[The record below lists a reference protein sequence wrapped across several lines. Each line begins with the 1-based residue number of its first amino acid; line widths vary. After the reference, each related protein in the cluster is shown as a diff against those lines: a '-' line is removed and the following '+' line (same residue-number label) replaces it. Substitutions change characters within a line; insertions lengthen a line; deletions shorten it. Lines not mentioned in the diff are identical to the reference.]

1 MVIVVQST
9 DHHARAEVGPTRNFS
24 TFTRWANLAV
34 TRAWGIS
41 AHHLGEDRAERI
53 WRYAHRNV
61 AAQLAIACIRDR
73 LVRRAVRDGRVV
85 LDVDGRPWFPIH
97 AVDPFGLPIPN
108 LDGNRHPALEDPVA
122 TLRALGPV
130 LRLDRETRSR
140 VGEHLIDATF
150 NLALAVLA
158 SELRDQLSKSTI
170 QDPRVSVPEHFV
182 SQGHPGDPL
191 ALDRVGLGLR
201 ENILHGPEQLA
212 STPVHA
218 IDVRDGLVEVTPAFK
233 AITWGLFGSPDEG
246 WIRLPVHAAT
256 LRRLP
261 QLLPAAWG
269 SLVRE
274 SEARAQ
280 PGRTL
285 LGLGTVALQPRLAAV
300 ICLELAPGTSAGHH
314 STANVSVTDRPRL
327 SMALARIRGS
337 DPVLADGPDL
347 IKDRAGARLDSSRLG
362 PAAAELDVLV
372 RESASAHTP
381 DETKAWV
388 CAALGERWPGRYET
402 LLDHASAGYPGSKR
416 RRAEFFLRD
425 YLRLLVRPV
434 LRYCCAHG
442 VGIDASLASTLL
454 LVRDGRPVGF
464 LFRDLARAKCH
475 PGRLAASGHRIDVA
489 ASSPLFA
496 ASLSELHAHV
506 CERLFEDHLGTV
518 FGWLDDELG
527 LPRAQSWEVTS
538 RFVRTLFDGW
548 VEDAATAQAAT
559 EDATALLGHELPAT
573 PMLPR
578 ILGVA
583 TSAKPIALQNP
594 LAAAAAARAA

>member
-1 MVIVVQST
+1 M
-9 DHHARAEVGPTRNFS
+9 GPTRNFT

-34 TRAWGIS
+34 TRAWGVA
-41 AHHLGEDRAERI
+41 AHRLGEDRAERI

-61 AAQLAIACIRDR
+61 AAQLATACIRDR

-85 LDVDGRPWFPIH
+85 LDVEGRPWFPIH
-97 AVDPFGLPIPN
+97 GVDPFGLPIPN
-108 LDGNRHPALEDPVA
+108 LDGSRHPALEDPIA
-122 TLRALGPV
+122 TLRVLGPA
-130 LRLDRETRSR
+130 LRFDRDTRSR
-140 VGEHLIDATF
+140 VGEHLIDSTF

-182 SQGHPGDPL
+182 SHGHPVDPL

-218 IDVRDGLVEVTPAFK
+218 VDVRDTMVEVTPAFK

-261 QLLPAAWG
+261 QLLPGAWG
-269 SLVRE
+269 DHVRQ

-300 ICLELAPGTSAGHH
+300 ICLELAPGTSGGTRA
-314 STANVSVTDRPRL
+314 TANVSVTDRPRL
-327 SMALARIRGS
+327 SMALARIRSS
-337 DPVLADGPDL
+337 DPVLSQGPDL
-347 IKDRAGARLDSSRLG
+347 VKDRAGARLDSSRLG
-362 PAAAELDVLV
+362 PHAAELDVIV

-381 DETKAWV
+381 DGTKAWV

-402 LLDHASAGYPGSKR
+402 LLDHACAGYPGSKR
-416 RRAEFFLRD
+416 RKAEFFLRD

-454 LVRDGRPVGF
+454 LIRDGRPVGF
-464 LFRDLARAKCH
+464 LFRDLARARCH
-475 PGRLAASGHRIDVA
+475 PGRAAAAGHRIDLP
-489 ASSPLFA
+489 ASSPFFA
-496 ASLSELHAHV
+496 SSLSELHAHV
-506 CERLFEDHLGTV
+506 AERLFEDHLGTV
-518 FGWLDDELG
+518 FSWLDDELG
-527 LPRAQSWEVTS
+527 LPRAQAWEVTS
-538 RFVRTLFDGW
+538 RFVRTLFEGW
-548 VEDAATAQAAT
+548 AQDSATAQAAD
-559 EDATALLGHELPAT
+559 EDAAALLGDELLAM

-578 ILGVA
+578 ILGIA
-583 TSAKPIALQNP
+583 TSAEPVALQNP
-594 LAAAAAARAA
+594 LAEDAAARAA